1 MVQSHKQ
8 HRWSMKRWQVAL
20 AVLLL
25 VLVLAGVYVFMVLT
39 KTPSA
44 MLRDSVFAAVGAAP
58 VSGTAEASSA
68 VVGTITQADKSRV
81 TLAGNQAQFA
91 SRITTT
97 LSPDI
102 TLSYDADVTA
112 LQDRSL
118 LAKTT
123 NITNSEHVAAK
134 DLRRNEGKWVKQ
146 ANARTIGRFIGAGM
160 YGCVVDLRATVLHMK
175 DGLAQF
181 KRSYQQQPFLQ
192 VDEAH
197 GEHDGWWR
205 VTFDKQAFNRLT
217 TSLGI
222 TSQQLPSCQQLNL
235 AKPQIDVQFAQ
246 PTGYAHKLRVRSGS
260 TTISTELS
268 FGSGSITVPQTDT

>member
-1 MVQSHKQ
+1 
-8 HRWSMKRWQVAL
+8 
-20 AVLLL
+20 
-25 VLVLAGVYVFMVLT
+25 
-39 KTPSA
+39 
-44 MLRDSVFAAVGAAP
+44 
-58 VSGTAEASSA
+58 
-68 VVGTITQADKSRV
+68 
-81 TLAGNQAQFA
+81 
-91 SRITTT
+91 
-97 LSPDI
+97 
-102 TLSYDADVTA
+102 
-112 LQDRSL
+112 
-118 LAKTT
+118 
-123 NITNSEHVAAK
+123 
-134 DLRRNEGKWVKQ
+134 
-146 ANARTIGRFIGAGM
+146 M

-222 TSQQLPSCQQLNL
+222 TSQQLPSCQQ
-235 AKPQIDVQFAQ
+235 QFAQ

>member
-8 HRWSMKRWQVAL
+8 RRWSMKRWQVAL
-20 AVLLL
+20 AVVLL
-25 VLVLAGVYVFMVLT
+25 VLVLAGVYAFMVLT

-68 VVGTITQADKSRV
+68 VVGTITQTDKSRV

-102 TLSYDADVTA
+102 TLSYDADVIA
-112 LQDRSL
+112 LEDRSL

-181 KRSYQQQPFLQ
+181 KHNYQQQPFLQ

-197 GEHDGWWR
+197 GERDGWWR
-205 VTFDKQAFNRLT
+205 VTFDKQAFTRLT